1 MIATTDPI
9 TAARAAALFV
19 SDISATDRPTRAEA
33 EEAIGRAIHA
43 HGGIRGCVAD
53 MAANYGDYPE
63 LAAARMVW
71 ARSVAEGLR
80 HHTVVSHVGRRAP
93 RTLAPLAAAA

>member
-19 SDISATDRPTRAEA
+19 SDISASHRPSRAEA
-33 EEAIGRAIHA
+33 EAAIRRAMRIHR
-43 HGGIRGCVAD
+43 GVRGCAAD

-63 LAAARMVW
+63 LASARMIW

-80 HHTVVSHVGRRAP
+80 HRAVLSHLDRQAP
-93 RTLAPLAAAA
+93 PAWLAPAA

>member
-19 SDISATDRPTRAEA
+19 SDISATGRPTRAEA

-43 HGGIRGCVAD
+43 HNGIRGCVAD
-53 MAANYGDYPE
+53 MAATYGDYPE
-63 LAAARMVW
+63 LAAARMAW
-71 ARSVAEGLR
+71 ARGVAEGLR
-80 HHTVVSHVGRRAP
+80 HHAVVSHVDRRAP
-93 RTLAPLAAAA
+93 RALAPLAAAA

>member
-19 SDISATDRPTRAEA
+19 SDISASHRPTRAEA
-33 EEAIGRAIHA
+33 EDAIRRAIRIHC
-43 HGGIRGCVAD
+43 GIRGCAAD

-63 LAAARMVW
+63 LAAARMEW
-71 ARSVAEGLR
+71 ASSVAEGMR
-80 HHTVVSHVGRRAP
+80 HHALVSHLDGHAP
-93 RTLAPLAAAA
+93 RVRLAPAA